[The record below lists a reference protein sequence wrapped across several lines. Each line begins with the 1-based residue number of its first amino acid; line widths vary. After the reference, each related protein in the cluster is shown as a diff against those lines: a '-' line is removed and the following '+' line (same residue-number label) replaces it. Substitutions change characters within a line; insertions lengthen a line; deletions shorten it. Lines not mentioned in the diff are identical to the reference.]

1 MKAIYSELKRVQMRP
16 TAARVAVLKLFH
28 DEPAAHYTVDQVF
41 QALSGEMNYSLSSI
55 YRALAN
61 LQEASLIVG
70 SSVGSAKLVYE
81 LNRGEQHIHLVCTR
95 CETIRDLRDPEFERQ
110 QARLAAA
117 HGFHYQAYRHVLFGV
132 CADCESVPNAAVH

>member
-81 LNRGEQHIHLVCTR
+81 LNRGEQHIHLLCTR
-95 CETIRDLRDPEFERQ
+95 CGTIRDLHDPEFERQ

-132 CADCESVPNAAVH
+132 CADCEPAPNAALH